1 MYQMIII
8 DDESLVLNYLT
19 EFIHKEF
26 PEINVEA
33 TFSVSS
39 DAMDYLKSHTV
50 DIVLTDISMP
60 EPTGI
65 DIAKFCFKTTPRT
78 LVIFL
83 SAYKK
88 FEYAH
93 SAIEYNVSDYILKPL
108 SKKQL
113 LDSLTSAV
121 GKLKART
128 DVLDLTNS
136 TENEYILHC
145 QEVFSDLTCSCIT
158 DETSLTERLAS
169 IGLTSEIADNTMI
182 TFNFHLRNLND
193 CTKDERERVSLFN
206 SILHSICQ
214 NTDDVFFGPIWYTK
228 TRIEIIGIS
237 KQRNATANDIRTHF
251 ERLVKNDLQE
261 RFGIDSSIR
270 ITDEFPSMKSLLS
283 VRESS
288 DIDTDSKERFLAYIE
303 QNYKEHLSLEVVS
316 KYFNLSRVYFS
327 VYYKKC
333 TGENFS
339 TTLSRVRINKA
350 KELLADPN
358 AKITNVMREVG
369 YKHST
374 HFYKT
379 FKSIVGCSPA
389 EYQKEFARKQQ

>member
-1 MYQMIII
+1 MYRMIII

-19 EFIHKEF
+19 EFIHKEI

-39 DAMDYLKSHTV
+39 DAMDYLKSHTI

-60 EPTGI
+60 DPSGI
-65 DIAKFCFKTTPRT
+65 DIAKFCYQTTPST

-83 SAYKK
+83 SAYRK

-108 SKKQL
+108 SRQQL

-121 GKLKART
+121 SKLKART
-128 DVLDLTNS
+128 DVFDLTNS
-136 TENEYILHC
+136 NENEYILHC
-145 QEVFSDLTCSCIT
+145 QEVFSDLICSCIT
-158 DETSLTERLAS
+158 DEATLNKRLAF
-169 IGLTSEIADNTMI
+169 IGLTSEIADNPVI

-193 CTKDERERVSLFN
+193 CVASEQERVALFN
-206 SILHSICQ
+206 HILHFVCQ
-214 NTDDVFFGPIWYTK
+214 NTDDAFFGPIWYTK

-237 KQRNATANDIRTHF
+237 KKRNVSANDIKAQF
-251 ERLVKNDLQE
+251 EHLVENDLKE
-261 RFGIDSSIR
+261 RFKIDFSIR

-283 VRESS
+283 VRSDS
-288 DIDTDSKERFLAYIE
+288 DIDADSKKKFLAYIE
-303 QNYKEHLSLEVVS
+303 QNYKEHLSLEIVS

-389 EYQKEFARKQQ
+389 EYQKKLIEKQ

>member
-39 DAMDYLKSHTV
+39 DAMNYLKSHTV

-65 DIAKFCFKTTPRT
+65 DIAKFCFKTTPST

-88 FEYAH
+88 FEFAH

-108 SKKQL
+108 SRQQL
-113 LDSLTSAV
+113 MDSLTSAV

-128 DVLDLTNS
+128 DVFDLTNS

-145 QEVFSDLTCSCIT
+145 QEVFSDLICSCIT
-158 DETSLTERLAS
+158 DETNLNERLAS
-169 IGLTSEIADNTMI
+169 IGLTSEIADNPMI
-182 TFNFHLRNLND
+182 TFNFHIRNLMDWAEN
-193 CTKDERERVSLFN
+193 EQERVALFN
-206 SILHSICQ
+206 NILHFVCQ

-237 KQRNATANDIRTHF
+237 KKRNATANDIKTHF
-251 ERLVKNDLQE
+251 ERLVMNDLKE
-261 RFGIDSSIR
+261 RFEIDSSLR

-283 VRESS
+283 VRGSS
-288 DIDTDSKERFLAYIE
+288 DIDTDSRERFLAYIE
-303 QNYKEHLSLEVVS
+303 QNYKEHLSLEIVS
-316 KYFNLSRVYFS
+316 KHFNLSRVYFS

-350 KELLADPN
+350 KELLKDPN
-358 AKITNVMREVG
+358 AKITNVMQEVG

-389 EYQKEFARKQQ
+389 EYQKKNR